1 VLGLRRCVPVLAATA
16 LAAGLSAC
24 GPQPGAGSQ
33 PPGTP
38 RTSTAPTASP
48 DPTAGTQPTA
58 GTAPATCP
66 GSGLAV
72 SAGPVDAALG
82 LRAVTLT
89 VLNCGSAPATVEG
102 YPALRLLDEQRTV
115 LEVSVEQQPDPVGN
129 DPGVPITPVTLAPGG
144 TAQAVV
150 LWRNTVEV
158 AEDVAPGS
166 YLAVTAAPGDEEQAV
181 PVVVDL
187 GSTARLVLG
196 PWRPPA

>member
-1 VLGLRRCVPVLAATA
+1 VPGLRRCVPVLAATA
-16 LAAGLSAC
+16 LTVALSAC

-48 DPTAGTQPTA
+48 DPTA

-89 VLNCGSAPATVEG
+89 VLNCGSVAATVEG
-102 YPALRLLDEQRTV
+102 YPALRLLDEQRAA
-115 LEVSVEQQPDPVGN
+115 LEVTVDQQPDPVGN
-129 DPGVPITPVTLAPGG
+129 DPGLPITPVTLPPGG

-158 AEDVAPGS
+158 AEDNAPGS
-166 YLAVTAAPGDEEQAV
+166 YVAVTAAPGDDEQAV
-181 PVVVDL
+181 SVVVDL
-187 GSTARLVLG
+187 GSTARLVSG